1 MTWLVAGLGNPGE
14 KYSTT
19 RHNIGA
25 MVVDL
30 LADRAG
36 ARWKKV
42 RFSPLQVAELKID
55 GERVLLAKSN
65 QFMNESGPSYAG
77 YARKQ
82 DIDGEHLVAVHDEID
97 LPFGALKL
105 KRGGSTAGHNGL
117 NSLVQ
122 AMRGPDFYR
131 VRIGVGR
138 PPRGGQD
145 PAEYVLSPFKKAE
158 RNEAAILVEEAAD
171 AVLTLIRENLKTAM
185 DRYNRAGP
193 PGV

>member
-14 KYSTT
+14 KFSAT

-25 MVVDL
+25 MVLDA
-30 LADRAG
+30 LAARSG

-42 RFSPLQVAELKID
+42 RFAPLHIAELRVN
-55 GERVLLAKSN
+55 GERVLLAKSSL
-65 QFMNESGPSYAG
+65 FMNESGPSYAG

-82 DIDGEHLVAVHDEID
+82 GVDDGHLLAVHDEID
-97 LPFGALKL
+97 LQFGALKV

-122 AMRGPDFYR
+122 AMRSPDFYR
-131 VRIGVGR
+131 IRIGVGR

-145 PAEYVLSPFKKAE
+145 PADYVLSPFAKRE
-158 RNEAAILVEEAAD
+158 REEVAILIEEAAD
-171 AVLTLIRENLKTAM
+171 AVLSLVAEGLEATM
-185 DRYNRAGP
+185 DRHNKTGRAG
-193 PGV
+193 

>member
-14 KYSTT
+14 KFSAT

-25 MVVDL
+25 MVVDT
-30 LADRAG
+30 LAARPG

-42 RFSPLQVAELKID
+42 RFAPLHIAELRVD
-55 GERVLLAKSN
+55 GERVLLAKSSL
-65 QFMNESGPSYAG
+65 FMNESGPSYAG
-77 YARKQ
+77 HARKQ
-82 DIDGEHLVAVHDEID
+82 GVDGDGLVAVHDEID

-145 PAEYVLSPFKKAE
+145 PADYVLNQFAKGE
-158 RNEAAILVEEAAD
+158 REDAAVLVEEAAD
-171 AVLTLIRENLKTAM
+171 AVLTLIREGLETAM
-185 DRYNRAGP
+185 DRHNRSGP
-193 PGV
+193 PSG

>member
-1 MTWLVAGLGNPGE
+1 MTWLVARLGNPGE
-14 KYSTT
+14 KFSTT

-25 MVVDL
+25 MVVDA
-30 LADRAG
+30 LAARSG
-36 ARWKKV
+36 ARWRKV
-42 RFSPLQVAELKID
+42 RFAPLQAAELSLD
-55 GERVLLAKSN
+55 GEPVVLAKSN

-77 YARKQ
+77 YGRKRGV
-82 DIDGEHLVAVHDEID
+82 DGDHLVAVHDEID

-122 AMRGPDFYR
+122 AMRGPDFHR

-145 PAEYVLSPFKKAE
+145 PADYVLNPFAKAE
-158 RNEAAILVEEAAD
+158 REEVAILIQEAAD
-171 AVLTLIRENLKTAM
+171 AVLTLIREGLETAM
-185 DRYNRAGP
+185 DRHNRTGLP
-193 PGV
+193 SV